1 MIKKVVIFAAGRGTR
16 MAHLSKDRPKHLIDV
31 FGKPFLYYLL
41 TNLKAVGFQEVI
53 MVTGYLSHQF
63 DDFFARYREEFP
75 IFCTV
80 NQFAMMGE
88 EKYGTLVPLQAVKSV
103 VDNEQFVVVMGDNL
117 YALEDL
123 QEFAQADD
131 SYNYI
136 GGLKVLDP
144 SKYGTLV
151 SGKKDFLERIDEKVP
166 EPVSNI
172 INAGIYKFNPEIYS
186 VADEVKPAKNG
197 EYQITDAISRL
208 AHQKK
213 VKIKI
218 LRKDWL
224 DFGRPEDIQKVE
236 NFIREH
242 NLFNTYGIKPS

>member
-63 DDFFARYREEFP
+63 DDFFVTYQEEFP

-88 EKYGTLVPLQAVKSV
+88 EKYGTLVPLQSVRSV
-103 VDNEQFVVVMGDNL
+103 VNNEPFVVVMGDNL
-117 YALEDL
+117 YALDDL
-123 QEFAQADD
+123 RAFAAADD
-131 SYNYI
+131 DYQYI
-136 GGLKVLDP
+136 GGLKVDDP

-151 SGKKDFLERIDEKVP
+151 ASEEDWLQRIDEKVP
-166 EPVSNI
+166 EPVSDI
-172 INAGIYKFNPEIYS
+172 INAGIYKFTSDIYS
-186 VADEVKPAKNG
+186 VVDKVKPAKNG
-197 EYQITDAISRL
+197 EYQITEAISML
-208 AHQKK
+208 AQEKK
-213 VKIKI
+213 VKIKK
-218 LRKDWL
+218 LRQYWL
-224 DFGRPEDIQKVE
+224 DFGRPEDIKKVE
-236 NFIREH
+236 EFIATH
-242 NLFNTYGIKPS
+242 DLFKTYGINPS